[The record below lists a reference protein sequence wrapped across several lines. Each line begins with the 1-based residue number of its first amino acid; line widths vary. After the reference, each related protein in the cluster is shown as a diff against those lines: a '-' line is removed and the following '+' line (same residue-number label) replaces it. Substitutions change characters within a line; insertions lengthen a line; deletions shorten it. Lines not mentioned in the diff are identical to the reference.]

1 MAKIANNGQP
11 APNPHYKGVV
21 TDCGNMINEV
31 VDMKIRDYVKDND
44 EREDRLVVKMDELIN
59 IVRKEYTV
67 NRVLIFAQ
75 FGIDMLIFATI
86 WVMWAYLK
94 R

>member
-59 IVRKEYTV
+59 IVRKEYTT
-67 NRVLIFAQ
+67 NR
-75 FGIDMLIFATI
+75 MLIYLLFAI
-86 WVMWAYLK
+86 DVVIISVIAFLHSIPK
-94 R
+94 